1 MPATVVLLNEVRL
14 LDVSYVSVLLIV
26 VVAVGLHVVAVA
38 VVGMSS
44 TVFVHL
50 SRFVLE
56 LNRTRVVLNFFVLD
70 VVSFGLSSGFMV
82 MVLVSGSGLGASW
95 ITMTVGVVVV
105 VVAADV
111 VVVNNGL
118 TTSILIEFI
127 SNKN

>member
-82 MVLVSGSGLGASW
+82 MVLVSGSKRTRRQLRRLCL
-95 ITMTVGVVVV
+95 MKLVVV
-105 VVAADV
+105 
-111 VVVNNGL
+111 L
-118 TTSILIEFI
+118 RMLPR
-127 SNKN
+127 

>member
-1 MPATVVLLNEVRL
+1 MPVTVALLNEVRL

-26 VVAVGLHVVAVA
+26 VVVLGLHVAVA

-44 TVFVHL
+44 TGLGHL

-56 LNRTRVVLNFFVLD
+56 LNKTRVVLAFLVLD
-70 VVSFGLSSGFMV
+70 VVSFGLSSSGFMV
-82 MVLVSGSGLGASW
+82 MVLVSGSGLGTSW
-95 ITMTVGVVVV
+95 VTMTVGVV
-105 VVAADV
+105 AAV